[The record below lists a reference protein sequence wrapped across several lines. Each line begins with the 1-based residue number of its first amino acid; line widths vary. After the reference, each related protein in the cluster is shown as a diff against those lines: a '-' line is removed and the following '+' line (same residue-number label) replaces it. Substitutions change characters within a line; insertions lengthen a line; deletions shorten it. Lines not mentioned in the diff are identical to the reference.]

1 VAFRE
6 KPASEAGGR
15 VGVYPG
21 LYDDPHRRSLTS
33 GDHSSSRLAP
43 LTLTPVVPVTNL
55 TAGAYASKVGPI
67 ASTDRSA
74 DHAGAFAC

>member
-1 VAFRE
+1 M
-6 KPASEAGGR
+6 
-15 VGVYPG
+15 GVYPG
-21 LYDDPHRRSLTS
+21 LYDDPHHRSFTS

-55 TAGAYASKVGPI
+55 TAACASKVGPI
-67 ASTDRSA
+67 ASIDRSA